1 MRDLAS
7 FPEHWRRA
15 ANAVGITLP
24 EHLFESGG
32 KKITH
37 MLVQFNLQEHKDWAS
52 THLLSDFL
60 NVEPVEKR
68 FGLPRGSIQ
77 SVLVR
82 YVSLNPEKIRAND
95 FRVRYPDVPYKIAHD
110 FVLLHELGH
119 CLRGSK
125 EGAADRYA
133 FDRLL
138 LPEDPKAKEK
148 RDVWYGRM
156 KDPFEKFM
164 SPPERT

>member
-1 MRDLAS
+1 MKAPAS

-15 ANAVGITLP
+15 ATAVGVTLP

-32 KKITH
+32 QRVSH
-37 MLVQFNLQEHKDWAS
+37 MLVQFDLGEHKDWAS

-60 NVEPVEKR
+60 HQERVEDK
-68 FGLPRGSIQ
+68 FGLSRGTIRN
-77 SVLVR
+77 VLVR
-82 YVSLNPEKIRAND
+82 YVSLNPEKIKAND
-95 FRVRYPDVPYKIAHD
+95 FRVRYPDVPYKLAHD

-125 EGAADRYA
+125 EGDADRYA
-133 FDRLL
+133 FDRML
-138 LPEDPKAKEK
+138 LPENVKAKEK

-156 KDPFEKFM
+156 KDPFEKILQQKG
-164 SPPERT
+164 S